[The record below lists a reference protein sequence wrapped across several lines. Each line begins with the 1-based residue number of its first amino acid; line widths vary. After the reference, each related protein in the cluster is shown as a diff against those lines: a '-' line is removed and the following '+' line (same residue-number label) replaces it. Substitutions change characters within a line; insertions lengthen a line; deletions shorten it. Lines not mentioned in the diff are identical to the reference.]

1 MPEERVVKAAEV
13 SVFAHATED
22 EEKVKRAV
30 KNLAPFENTFQA
42 AKLSGHYD
50 DPITLLTLKISNKK
64 EATDF
69 FEAIYAKLSSLDR
82 KTILDNLFN
91 HIDDHGSFYLRLD
104 KQKAYNGRVVLQ
116 ENDSIRIKFKFQFP
130 FKADPVTIIREY
142 FLNLEDEEVQ

>member
-30 KNLAPFENTFQA
+30 KNLASFETTFETT
-42 AKLSGHYD
+42 KLSGHYD
-50 DPITLLTLKISNKK
+50 DPITLLNLKISKKK

-69 FEAIYAKLSSLDR
+69 FEAIYAKLSSLDKR
-82 KTILDNLFN
+82 TIFDNLSN
-91 HIDDHGSFYLRLD
+91 HVDEHGSFYLRID

-130 FKADPVTIIREY
+130 FKADPVTTIKEY